1 MPIGNVTYVT
11 ELMNV
16 CIMLK
21 SVIINISKLYKNYT
35 IFHVLFIVPGEFQID
50 PYTKTLG
57 DPSRRPEIQNAT
69 IEYIASQDYMV
80 SECT

>member
-1 MPIGNVTYVT
+1 MSIILDVT
-11 ELMNV
+11 L
-16 CIMLK
+16 
-21 SVIINISKLYKNYT
+21 
-35 IFHVLFIVPGEFQID
+35 LFIVPGEFQID

-80 SECT
+80 SVLNKIQTLVTY

>member
-1 MPIGNVTYVT
+1 MRIYF
-11 ELMNV
+11 
-16 CIMLK
+16 
-21 SVIINISKLYKNYT
+21 IIIYF
-35 IFHVLFIVPGEFQID
+35 IIVPGEFQID

-80 SECT
+80 SILKNMNFYNLY

>member
-1 MPIGNVTYVT
+1 M
-11 ELMNV
+11 
-16 CIMLK
+16 
-21 SVIINISKLYKNYT
+21 
-35 IFHVLFIVPGEFQID
+35 PGEFQID

-80 SECT
+80 SFVFITKYCLFIIFDYFRLDHRSQLCIYFFWMFHV

>member
-1 MPIGNVTYVT
+1 MYFI
-11 ELMNV
+11 
-16 CIMLK
+16 
-21 SVIINISKLYKNYT
+21 
-35 IFHVLFIVPGEFQID
+35 IVPGEFQID

-80 SECT
+80 SRLITYVTT

>member
-1 MPIGNVTYVT
+1 M
-11 ELMNV
+11 
-16 CIMLK
+16 
-21 SVIINISKLYKNYT
+21 
-35 IFHVLFIVPGEFQID
+35 PGEFQID

-80 SECT
+80 SKHHCYNYILK

>member
-1 MPIGNVTYVT
+1 
-11 ELMNV
+11 L
-16 CIMLK
+16 
-21 SVIINISKLYKNYT
+21 
-35 IFHVLFIVPGEFQID
+35 HVLFIVPGEFQID

>member
-1 MPIGNVTYVT
+1 MYF
-11 ELMNV
+11 
-16 CIMLK
+16 
-21 SVIINISKLYKNYT
+21 II
-35 IFHVLFIVPGEFQID
+35 FFIVVPAEFQID

-80 SECT
+80 NILDNTAYSNLFYYLLYTF

>member
-1 MPIGNVTYVT
+1 M
-11 ELMNV
+11 
-16 CIMLK
+16 
-21 SVIINISKLYKNYT
+21 IISYSIKIY
-35 IFHVLFIVPGEFQID
+35 IVLLVPGEFQID

-80 SECT
+80 SRIL

>member
-1 MPIGNVTYVT
+1 M
-11 ELMNV
+11 
-16 CIMLK
+16 
-21 SVIINISKLYKNYT
+21 
-35 IFHVLFIVPGEFQID
+35 PGEFQID

-80 SECT
+80 SRLITYVTTY

>member
-1 MPIGNVTYVT
+1 MH
-11 ELMNV
+11 
-16 CIMLK
+16 CI
-21 SVIINISKLYKNYT
+21 II
-35 IFHVLFIVPGEFQID
+35 IVPGEFQID

-80 SECT
+80 SVIVDLIDLT

>member
-1 MPIGNVTYVT
+1 MPA
-11 ELMNV
+11 
-16 CIMLK
+16 
-21 SVIINISKLYKNYT
+21 
-35 IFHVLFIVPGEFQID
+35 EFQID

-80 SECT
+80 SVQNN